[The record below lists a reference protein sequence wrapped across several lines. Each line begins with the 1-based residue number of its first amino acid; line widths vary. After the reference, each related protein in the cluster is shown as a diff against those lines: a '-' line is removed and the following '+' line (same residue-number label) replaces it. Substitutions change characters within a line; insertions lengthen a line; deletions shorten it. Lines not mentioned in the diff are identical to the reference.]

1 MPLYMFGCT
10 VPPVTTTTALLDRV
24 KQVHKLPSDYALAK
38 KLGVTHNAISNYRSG
53 KSSPAPEV
61 SAAIAELLGQP
72 PLEILAMIECER
84 EAGKENPRP
93 WVMDLWNRYCPRLL
107 PAIVAAS
114 IATGGVVGRGTQ
126 VPFIG
131 HPPMRQSI
139 HYAHWLFRRAKE
151 WFSSAKGT
159 RSLFAPSALRNG
171 FDRWSHPRTCTAP

>member
-114 IATGGVVGRGTQ
+114 IATGGVVGRSTQ
-126 VPFIG
+126 VP
-131 HPPMRQSI
+131 
-139 HYAHWLFRRAKE
+139 LKRAKE
-151 WFSSAKGT
+151 WFCSAKGT